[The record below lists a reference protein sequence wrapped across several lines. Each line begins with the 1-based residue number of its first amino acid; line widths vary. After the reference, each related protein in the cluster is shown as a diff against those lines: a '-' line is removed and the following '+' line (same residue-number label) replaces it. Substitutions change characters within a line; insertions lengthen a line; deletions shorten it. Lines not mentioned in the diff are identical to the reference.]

1 MNRPDQHS
9 SRPLGPDAA
18 YDLVVELEHLGLETD
33 RITLDT
39 PLPISTARTGRVDQA
54 ALRRP
59 LRRVAGGLMVGAV
72 IGLIHGLVAVLLT
85 DAGLAPSLAVGSML
99 GIVIGGL
106 VGLYWRL
113 PMSTEV
119 SDVDTGGPSV
129 VTVDLEDLDDAAAKR
144 AIDRLVRA

>member
-54 ALRRP
+54 A